1 MDIKDSIGDV
11 IEDPEIKILQE
22 KMNIV
27 NQDNNTKRKKNE
39 TDNQQKKKLNNIIRI
54 IEEGLKMINRNIME
68 KMMKKNLKDKK
79 DKE

>member
-39 TDNQQKKKLNNIIRI
+39 TDN
-54 IEEGLKMINRNIME
+54 
-68 KMMKKNLKDKK
+68 
-79 DKE
+79 